1 MLRFSKQL
9 VHVLRF
15 LLKYSNGFITLQLEH
30 IKLLDFKLDKATQER
45 SSSTD
50 DSELRLDLALALLL
64 KRQFLHVLYE
74 KLKHL
79 FSRNRLHVE
88 Q

>member
-1 MLRFSKQL
+1 MLRFPSNL
-9 VHVLRF
+9 YTFYVF
-15 LLKYSNGFITLQLEH
+15 FLKYSNGFITLQLEH